1 MSAVGSPVPLVR
13 FLGKLTAQSLGLLR
27 LGLQIDRCRTCYVSK
42 GRLFVR

>member
-1 MSAVGSPVPLVR
+1 MWTVGLSVPLVR

-27 LGLQIDRCRTCYVSK
+27 LGLQIDRCRTCHVSK

>member
-1 MSAVGSPVPLVR
+1 MGAVGFSVPLIR

-27 LGLQIDRCRTCYVSK
+27 LGLQVDRCRTRHVSK